1 MRWRA
6 ARPALALV
14 AAEVAGATSAQAHG
28 MGERY
33 DLPLPLGYYVL
44 GSALVVA
51 LSFVV
56 TAAFVY
62 REPRADPY
70 PRLDLMRMDGALG
83 PLRVVLAGAL
93 QAVGVCALAG
103 VIATGLFGNQHP
115 ARNLAPTLVWVA
127 WWVGLGLFVALIG
140 NVWPA
145 LNPWRTLA
153 RLTGREQIAGE
164 RPYPE
169 MFAEWPA
176 VGALLVFVW
185 IELVSPYAS
194 SPRALAVLALIYT
207 AATLAAMRVF
217 GRDVWLERGEVFTL
231 VFGLLG
237 RFAPLGLFATTP
249 PADTCEIRSRT
260 PSHGSLVLRPPGAG
274 LLGGEARS
282 GAVVAFLLLLLSSVL
297 FDGLVGTA
305 FWRAIEEWLPGDRE
319 GLFAAT
325 LGLLGIWTFFFA
337 AYLFACASMAA
348 MTRRRTPIE
357 ALSRRYALTLVPIA
371 IGYAIAHNFSYLL
384 VQAQALAALASDPFG
399 WGWNLFSTAGF
410 EPNVGIVDA
419 RTTWRVAIA
428 AIVIGHVVSVVLAHI
443 IALRTEATRRSALL
457 GLVPMTAVMV
467 IYTAASLSIIA
478 DPLVR
483 FREPDPDYSALTCR
497 PRYVGQPFSLPMPG
511 FGTSPSD
518 GRRKALDHTD
528 LDRALQLTLRG

>member
-153 RLTGREQIAGE
+153 QLTGREQIAGE

-169 MFAEWPA
+169 IFAEWPA

-185 IELVSPYAS
+185 IELVSPMPQAHVRWPY
-194 SPRALAVLALIYT
+194 
-207 AATLAAMRVF
+207 
-217 GRDVWLERGEVFTL
+217 
-231 VFGLLG
+231 
-237 RFAPLGLFATTP
+237 
-249 PADTCEIRSRT
+249 SR
-260 PSHGSLVLRPPGAG
+260 
-274 LLGGEARS
+274 
-282 GAVVAFLLLLLSSVL
+282 
-297 FDGLVGTA
+297 
-305 FWRAIEEWLPGDRE
+305 
-319 GLFAAT
+319 
-325 LGLLGIWTFFFA
+325 
-337 AYLFACASMAA
+337 
-348 MTRRRTPIE
+348 
-357 ALSRRYALTLVPIA
+357 
-371 IGYAIAHNFSYLL
+371 
-384 VQAQALAALASDPFG
+384 
-399 WGWNLFSTAGF
+399 
-410 EPNVGIVDA
+410 
-419 RTTWRVAIA
+419 
-428 AIVIGHVVSVVLAHI
+428 
-443 IALRTEATRRSALL
+443 
-457 GLVPMTAVMV
+457 
-467 IYTAASLSIIA
+467 
-478 DPLVR
+478 
-483 FREPDPDYSALTCR
+483 
-497 PRYVGQPFSLPMPG
+497 
-511 FGTSPSD
+511 
-518 GRRKALDHTD
+518 
-528 LDRALQLTLRG
+528 